1 MDTRPEHTP
10 TSETLTGDPKE
21 RFIPIDRTAIFER
34 LLSSGV
40 WGAHEVDEARIVLSY
55 IARVRQQDSCLSLDR
70 LAHLY
75 DPFNPDDETIN
86 STEAD
91 AETRVMLL
99 GDLVG
104 ELKKLFEGA
113 NYSSID
119 EKQLEKILA
128 ESSPEGVSVDVDL
141 TDFDFTLLYSRGE
154 TTEKRERRSL
164 ETFFM
169 KKEFEIDLYRR
180 FVMAIKL
187 KPDDIRLKE
196 IMKKEDIGLQKAE
209 KRLAKMRADLPKGAT
224 SDKIYIKMFKYI
236 PRQDLEMLFPNTKI
250 KLKYWDKVRLWIT
263 AGGTTVFGVVTT
275 VLKVLTAAALSPFFL
290 LMVFF
295 GLGGVVFRQVMNL
308 VNTRNKYMMQLAQNL
323 YFHNLANNQSVLALL
338 IDEAEEENI
347 KEEMLL
353 YTSLLKGSQ
362 THGQLQRAKADIERF
377 LAHYWNVKID
387 FDVDDAL
394 QRLREDGL
402 VADQGGN
409 LLKPLPLADAKALL
423 TARWAASLDTGMA
436 KAIAA

>member
-1 MDTRPEHTP
+1 
-10 TSETLTGDPKE
+10 
-21 RFIPIDRTAIFER
+21 
-34 LLSSGV
+34 
-40 WGAHEVDEARIVLSY
+40 
-55 IARVRQQDSCLSLDR
+55 
-70 LAHLY
+70 
-75 DPFNPDDETIN
+75 
-86 STEAD
+86 
-91 AETRVMLL
+91 
-99 GDLVG
+99 
-104 ELKKLFEGA
+104 
-113 NYSSID
+113 
-119 EKQLEKILA
+119 
-128 ESSPEGVSVDVDL
+128 
-141 TDFDFTLLYSRGE
+141 
-154 TTEKRERRSL
+154 
-164 ETFFM
+164 
-169 KKEFEIDLYRR
+169 
-180 FVMAIKL
+180 
-187 KPDDIRLKE
+187 
-196 IMKKEDIGLQKAE
+196 
-209 KRLAKMRADLPKGAT
+209 
-224 SDKIYIKMFKYI
+224 
-236 PRQDLEMLFPNTKI
+236 MLFPNTKI